1 MYKIWNCYKKN
12 SHRLFSIFYKYLDG
26 EKIVEIID
34 KTFASDGKTSDAD
47 LYKLLRSNINSAK
60 VFSIKGEKIRA
71 NIRANRILSV
81 VKQLK
86 RKGIITSRLKSHL
99 DIGTGK
105 GFIALAIKRKLNID
119 THAIDISDNRHQQ
132 TKHKLKK
139 FKVYDGVSIPYSGFD
154 LITLMM
160 VLHHV
165 EKLKP
170 FLKMLYKSLN
180 DNGII
185 IVREHNAKDRLTKDL
200 IDIQHGLFNY
210 VYSKDPIPS
219 QYNNYMSKTDLIK
232 VMSSTGFKHVNVK
245 VVFGNN
251 PTKYYYIVFIKNPTH
266 RIHKN
271 SKKS

>member
-26 EKIVEIID
+26 EKIVKIVNKEFINN
-34 KTFASDGKTSDAD
+34 GKTSDTD
-47 LYKLLRSNINSAK
+47 IYKLLRSRINSDK

-71 NIRANRILSV
+71 NIRAKRVLSI

-86 RKGIITSRLKSHL
+86 RREIITNRLKSHL

-105 GFIALAIKRKLNID
+105 GFIALAIKKKLNID
-119 THAIDISDNRHQQ
+119 TYAIDISDNRHKQV
-132 TKHKLKK
+132 KHELKK
-139 FKVYDGVSIPYSGFD
+139 FKVYDGVSIPYTGFD

-170 FLKMLYKSLN
+170 FLKMLHKSLN

-185 IVREHNAKDRLTKDL
+185 IVREHNAKDHLTKEL
-200 IDIQHGLFNY
+200 IDIQHELFNC
-210 VYSKDPIPS
+210 VYSKDPTPS
-219 QYNNYMSKTDLIK
+219 QYSNYMSKTNLIK
-232 VMSSTGFKHVNVK
+232 VMAIAGFKHINVK
-245 VVFGNN
+245 ILFGNN
-251 PTKYYYIVFIKNPTH
+251 PTKYYYIVFIKKT
-266 RIHKN
+266 
-271 SKKS
+271 KKS